1 MSGGCTTLPRSG
13 GFQDPVSL
21 LGSLPGVR
29 RRDSDRECDLRW
41 TLTNA
46 LECSRPDQSVGGV
59 TRSRSLLSEGQIVAG
74 P

>member
-21 LGSLPGVR
+21 LGFPPGMR

-46 LECSRPDQSVGGV
+46 FECSRPDKSVGGV
-59 TRSRSLLSEGQIVAG
+59 TESGSLLSKGQIVGG